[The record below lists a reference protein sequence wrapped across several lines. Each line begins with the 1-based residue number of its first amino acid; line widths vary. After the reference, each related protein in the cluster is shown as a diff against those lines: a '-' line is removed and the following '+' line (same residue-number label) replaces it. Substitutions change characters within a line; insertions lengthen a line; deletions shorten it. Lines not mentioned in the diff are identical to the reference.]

1 MSATDPVSW
10 DPLVELGVHTSLQ
23 CEALFERRR
32 DDLDPDWDRE
42 TAVAR
47 LYEWWHETAGDDP
60 GNEQGG
66 VYVFAYLLERERL
79 VDPRKGP
86 DAGDFAIPPAIL
98 ARRPD
103 DATLERWFW
112 DEEQVPWWIAVRCG
126 VHYSL
131 VQYWLYEADIPVM
144 RRNVPDQV
152 LEQVDAMTDGP

>member
-1 MSATDPVSW
+1 MASTDPVPGA
-10 DPLVELGVHTSLQ
+10 PLAELGAHTCLQ
-23 CEALFERRR
+23 CEATFEDRRG
-32 DDLDPDWDRE
+32 DLDPAWNRE

-47 LYEWWHETAGDDP
+47 LYEWWHDRRGADL

-66 VYVFAYLLERERL
+66 VYVFAYLLEREGY
-79 VDPRKGP
+79 VDADGSETND
-86 DAGDFAIPPAIL
+86 DAPVPASML

-112 DEEQVPWWIAVRCG
+112 EDEQVPWWIAVRCG

-144 RRNVPDQV
+144 RRNVPDP
-152 LEQVDAMTDGP
+152 LLARVDEMG